1 MMNRKIQYNKR
12 INMKRNK
19 ITLIVVL
26 FLAFFTLMGSVFVV
40 DETEQVVITQFG
52 KPVGEAVV
60 EPGLNFKVPFIQ
72 TANFFEKRYMEWD
85 GDPNQIP
92 TKDKKYIFVD
102 TYARWQ
108 IVDPLQFFKRLRNEL
123 GAQSRLDDILDGETR
138 DFIANHNLIEAV
150 RTSNRQPMS
159 SGVISEMIG
168 DSLEQIEVG
177 REKIQA
183 MILQAANEQTADLG
197 IKVMDFRLKRINYV
211 EDVRTQVYER
221 MKSERYRIADKFRS
235 EGQGEASRINGEKE
249 RELKSIQSAAFRE
262 AEEIMGRA
270 DGEAA
275 AIYSNAY
282 NRSSASRTL
291 YTFMKSMETFEKTF
305 DDQTHVILSTD
316 SELYKYLKGSR

>member
-1 MMNRKIQYNKR
+1 
-12 INMKRNK
+12 MKRNK
-19 ITLIVVL
+19 KIAIVIVA
-26 FLAFFTLMGSVFVV
+26 FLAFITFLSSVYVV
-40 DETEQVVITQFG
+40 NETEQVVVTQFG
-52 KPVGEAVV
+52 KPVGEPVTT
-60 EPGLNFKVPFIQ
+60 PGLNFKVPFIQ
-72 TANFFEKRYMEWD
+72 IANFFEKRFLEWD

-150 RTSNRQPMS
+150 RTSNRTPMS
-159 SGVISEMIG
+159 SGVIGELIG
-168 DSLEQIEVG
+168 DSLENIDVG

-183 MILQAANEQTADLG
+183 MILQAANEQTLDLG
-197 IKVMDFRLKRINYV
+197 LKVLDFRFKRINYV

-249 RELKSIQSAAFRE
+249 RELKTIQSQAFRE

-275 AIYSNAY
+275 AIYANAY
-282 NRSSASRTL
+282 NRSAASRSL
-291 YTFMKSMETFEKTF
+291 YRFMKSMETFEKTF
-305 DDQTHVILSTD
+305 DNNTHVILSTESD
-316 SELYKYLKGSR
+316 LYNYLKNAD